1 MGLVLGGG
9 GGGAFLLHDFVV
21 PLTGLRVLRM
31 GGGGTGFCTLDDAAK
46 SELPRREKAMRRLA
60 SSSACA
66 SVIVWRWLGGEEVV
80 EAVVE
85 EPVESF
91 VEESPVKKD
100 WTAIILSSES
110 PEVVWYGTIE
120 SCLCECRVKQEA
132 KIIH

>member
-1 MGLVLGGG
+1 
-9 GGGAFLLHDFVV
+9 
-21 PLTGLRVLRM
+21 M

-91 VEESPVKKD
+91 VEESPAVKKD

-110 PEVVWYGTIE
+110 PEVWYGTIE

>member
-1 MGLVLGGG
+1 
-9 GGGAFLLHDFVV
+9 
-21 PLTGLRVLRM
+21 M

-80 EAVVE
+80 VEAVVE

-91 VEESPVKKD
+91 VEESPAVKKD
-100 WTAIILSSES
+100 WTAIIYFLSSES
-110 PEVVWYGTIE
+110 PEVWCIE
-120 SCLCECRVKQEA
+120 RVDCCLSLLLTVMCYYVVLE
-132 KIIH
+132 

>member
-31 GGGGTGFCTLDDAAK
+31 GGGGTGFCPLGDAAK

-85 EPVESF
+85 EPVESL
-91 VEESPVKKD
+91 VEESPAVKKD
-100 WTAIILSSES
+100 IGL
-110 PEVVWYGTIE
+110 PLLFCQVKVQKYGM
-120 SCLCECRVKQEA
+120 VP
-132 KIIH
+132 